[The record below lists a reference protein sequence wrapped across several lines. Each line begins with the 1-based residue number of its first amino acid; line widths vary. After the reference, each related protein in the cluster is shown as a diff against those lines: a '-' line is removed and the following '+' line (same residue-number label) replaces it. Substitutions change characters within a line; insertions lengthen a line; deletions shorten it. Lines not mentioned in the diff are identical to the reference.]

1 MPQKQWT
8 AVDQYIQDLL
18 IPADPALEAALQ
30 ASAAAGLP
38 SISVSPAQGRLLF
51 LLAQFHGARNILEL
65 GTLGG
70 YSTICL
76 ARALPPGGRVTTLEA
91 EPKHAQVARGSFT
104 AAGLDAVIDL
114 RLGKAIETLPQLA
127 AEGRAPFDLF
137 FIDADKPNIPL
148 YFEWAL
154 KLCSPGAMIIVD
166 NVVRE
171 GALADAK
178 SEDASVQGVRRFHA
192 MLATQ
197 PGVTATTI
205 QTVGSKGYDGFTLVR
220 VNREIRTA

>member
-1 MPQKQWT
+1 MSQEKWT

-18 IPADPALEAALQ
+18 IPADPALDAARE

-76 ARALPPGGRVTTLEA
+76 ARAVPSGGRVTTLEVD
-91 EPKHAQVARGSFT
+91 PKHAEVARRSFA

-114 RLGKAIETLPQLA
+114 RLGPALETMPRLA
-127 AEGRAPFDLF
+127 AEGRAPFDMF

-154 KLCSPGAMIIVD
+154 KLSCPGAMILVD

-171 GALADAK
+171 GALADSA
-178 SEDASVQGVRRFHA
+178 SEDQSVQGVRRFHA
-192 MLATQ
+192 KLADEVR
-197 PGVTATTI
+197 VTATTI
-205 QTVGSKGYDGFTLVR
+205 QTVGVKGYDGFTLVR
-220 VNREIRTA
+220 VKR